1 MSGSVKVRVN
11 LAGLDRS
18 EKLMRRAS
26 HDLLGQVGRRVV
38 QEGQRNAPYQTG
50 ALRADIQVRRRT
62 TKSLVVGTR
71 QVKYAAIHEYGGVIR
86 PKRHEYLHF
95 KVNGQWVKTKRA
107 HIRAKRYLGRAA
119 ETVQGEVDNIA
130 RRVFKK
136 YGF

>member
-1 MSGSVKVRVN
+1 MSSVKVRVDIS
-11 LAGLDRS
+11 GLDRS

-38 QEGQRNAPYQTG
+38 QEGQGNAPYKTG

-71 QVKYAAIHEYGGVIR
+71 QVKYAPIHEFGGMIR
-86 PKRHEYLHF
+86 PKRYEYLHF
-95 KVNGQWVKTKRA
+95 KVNGQWVKTKQSR
-107 HIRAKRYLGRAA
+107 IRAKRYLGRAA
-119 ETVQGEVDNIA
+119 RTAQGEVDKIA